1 MDYYWQWIGLGMGLL
16 ALIVAVIT
24 YVRLNRLVRRTELQL
39 RSLAQRESWQR
50 RAQGDP
56 VGHE

>member
-1 MDYYWQWIGLGMGLL
+1 MGLL
-16 ALIVAVIT
+16 ALIAAAIN

-50 RAQGDP
+50 RAQEAP
-56 VGHE
+56 VSHE

>member
-1 MDYYWQWIGLGMGLL
+1 MDYYWQWVGLGLGLF
-16 ALIVAVIT
+16 ALIVAVIN

-50 RAQGDP
+50 RAHEAP
-56 VGHE
+56 VGRE